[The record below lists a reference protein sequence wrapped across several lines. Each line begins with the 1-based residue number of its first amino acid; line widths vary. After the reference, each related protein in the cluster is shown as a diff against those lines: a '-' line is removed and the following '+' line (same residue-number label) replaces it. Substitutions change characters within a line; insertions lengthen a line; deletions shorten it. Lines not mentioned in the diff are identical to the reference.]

1 MLIVLILNVRRQS
14 LTAAFPIANLLRLS
28 IACNI
33 LNKFF
38 TVPADAC
45 SFMVAKLQSKC
56 AKYCQRLDKFSVPRC
71 SLTYTT
77 HSARTFGT
85 SLSSIL
91 TDRIIPPGYVG
102 KLHSEKPTDDSRTS
116 AGSGE
121 RSCVV
126 RSKDSSGYYYESLSG
141 LSCRRG
147 GVVNSTPR
155 KKVVSSTLW

>member
-14 LTAAFPIANLLRLS
+14 QTAAFPIANLLRLA
-28 IACNI
+28 IACII

-38 TVPADAC
+38 TIPADVC
-45 SFMVAKLQSKC
+45 SFLVAKLQSKC
-56 AKYCQRLDKFSVPRC
+56 AKYCQRQDKFSVPRC

-91 TDRIIPPGYVG
+91 TDRIIPPGYMG

-126 RSKDSSGYYYESLSG
+126 RSKDSSGYYEPLSG
-141 LSCRRG
+141 LSSRRG